1 MVAIRDLKCSW
12 DIAEMAA
19 LGKFEEEFIVYG
31 CCYVEDGQVFYRM
44 STQEDE
50 MYLFVEQCMERGV
63 YPSPVQ
69 SILNRTL
76 VPSGMQD
83 EYLYKTKIMLAKQ
96 MQEQYPS
103 ELLKQ
108 FAILAEIDENNSA
121 AELLYRIKKSLVG
134 CFVRERLELV
144 QGIILFAYQQ
154 KKLTRQTY
162 QGLQQWLAYVYRQ
175 MEDDVV
181 IKKNVQR
188 TFYGLAYRNEAGKV
202 KYFTNAR
209 KSEVYK
215 RREQLLCQGIWTTPI
230 VQKTYYFEQQP
241 NLSQIRTEFIQQM
254 GQWMDDDYW
263 QVLDTINQLST
274 GILPVQWKKL
284 QEQSVLERNEVVE
297 EYFKFYQHMWQLK

>member
-31 CCYVEDGQVFYRM
+31 CCYVENGQVFYRM

-108 FAILAEIDENNSA
+108 FAILAEIDENNNA

-162 QGLQQWLAYVYRQ
+162 QDLQQWLAYVYRQ

-188 TFYGLAYRNEAGKV
+188 TFYGMAYRNEAGKV

-254 GQWMDDDYW
+254 GQWMDGDYW

>member
-31 CCYVEDGQVFYRM
+31 CCYVENGQVFYRM

-121 AELLYRIKKSLVG
+121 AELLYHIKKSLVG

-162 QGLQQWLAYVYRQ
+162 RELQQWLAYVYRQ

-188 TFYGLAYRNEAGKV
+188 TFYGMAYRNEAGKV

-230 VQKTYYFEQQP
+230 VKKNYYYEQQP

>member
-162 QGLQQWLAYVYRQ
+162 QDLQQWLAYVYRQ

-188 TFYGLAYRNEAGKV
+188 TFYGMAYRNEAGKV

>member
-1 MVAIRDLKCSW
+1 
-12 DIAEMAA
+12 
-19 LGKFEEEFIVYG
+19 
-31 CCYVEDGQVFYRM
+31 
-44 STQEDE
+44 
-50 MYLFVEQCMERGV
+50 
-63 YPSPVQ
+63 
-69 SILNRTL
+69 
-76 VPSGMQD
+76 
-83 EYLYKTKIMLAKQ
+83 MLAKQ

-108 FAILAEIDENNSA
+108 IANLPEIDENNNA

-134 CFVRERLELV
+134 SFVRDRLEMV

-154 KKLTRQTY
+154 IKLTPHTY
-162 QGLQQWLAYVYRQ
+162 QDLQQWLAYVYRQ

-188 TFYGLAYRNEAGKV
+188 TFYGMAYRNEAGKV

-254 GQWMDDDYW
+254 GQWMDGDYW

-274 GILPVQWKKL
+274 GILPVQCKKL
-284 QEQSVLERNEVVE
+284 QEQSVLERNEVKE
-297 EYFKFYQHMWQLK
+297 EYIKY

>member
-162 QGLQQWLAYVYRQ
+162 QDLQQWLAYVYRQ